1 MQSILTQKTSQYK
14 EKPQNEAALG
24 FGAVFTDHMLMMDYC
39 SGQGWHHMR
48 IAPYLPFQM
57 DPACAVYHY
66 GQSIFEGLKCY
77 RGEKGQL
84 RLFRPRDNFVRMNQS
99 AKRMSIPTLDVD
111 QCLAGLVEL
120 LKLER
125 DWVPTANGTSLYV
138 RPTIIATDVSLSVSA
153 SNTYC
158 FFIILSPSGSYYK
171 EGLAPIGIYVEDELV
186 RAVRG
191 GIGFTKASA
200 NYAASLYAATMAHQ
214 KGYAQVLWLDGLE
227 RKYIEEVGAMN
238 IMFVFGDT
246 IVTPALSGSILS
258 GITRDSIMQIARDFG
273 YKVEERR
280 ITIDEVIDGIK
291 HGDMTEAF
299 GTGTAAV
306 VAPVGSLCYQDDV
319 LCVGNG
325 GIGGVTQR
333 LYDTVVGIQ
342 KGIIPDP
349 YGWTMDIE

>member
-1 MQSILTQKTSQYK
+1 MQRIPIKQNDQCK

-24 FGAVFTDHMLMMDYC
+24 FGATFTDHMLLMDY
-39 SGQGWHHMR
+39 SSDQGWHDMR
-48 IAPYLPFQM
+48 IEPYHPFHM
-57 DPACAVYHY
+57 DPACTVYHY

-77 RGEKGQL
+77 RGESGQI
-84 RLFRPRDNFVRMNQS
+84 RLFRPRDNFIRMNRS
-99 AKRMSIPTLDVD
+99 GERMSIPPLDVD
-111 QCLAGLVEL
+111 QCFAGLLEL
-120 LKLER
+120 LKLES
-125 DWVPTANGTSLYV
+125 DWVPSAKGTSLYI
-138 RPTIIATDVSLSVSA
+138 RPTIIATDVSLSVNA
-153 SNTYC
+153 SSTYC

-171 EGLAPIGIYVEDELV
+171 EGLAPIGIYVEDALV

-227 RKYIEEVGAMN
+227 QKYIEEVGAMN

-246 IVTPALSGSILS
+246 IVTPALSGSILA
-258 GITRDSIMQIARDFG
+258 GITRDSIIQIAHDFG

-280 ITIDEVIDGIK
+280 ISIDEVVNGIK
-291 HGDMTEAF
+291 HGGMTEAF

-306 VAPVGSLCYQDDV
+306 IAPVGSLCYQDEV

-325 GIGGVTQR
+325 GIGPVTQR

-342 KGIIPDP
+342 KGIIADP